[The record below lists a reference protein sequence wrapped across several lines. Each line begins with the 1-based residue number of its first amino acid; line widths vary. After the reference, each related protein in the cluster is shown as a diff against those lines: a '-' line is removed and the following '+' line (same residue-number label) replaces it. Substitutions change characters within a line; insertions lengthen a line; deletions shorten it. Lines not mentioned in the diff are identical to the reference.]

1 MITEDHQGHLRSA
14 RFNVGALIAICLFA
28 GCGVPVPSTPTP
40 DALSGQYNATG
51 GGGALPAV
59 QALTARFKQLH
70 PGVSW
75 LVTETGSDAAI
86 KLAASHEVDVGFIS
100 RPLAD
105 SERARVTAVSI
116 GFSGTAVVVNA
127 ENPVSNLTREQ
138 LRKIYSGE
146 ITSWAEVGGMD
157 QPIRAFIREPNAAT
171 RTTFEAYVFGGKAT
185 YGKAVTEMF
194 EVEPTLGAIAS
205 FRGGIGI
212 ASIGSRTA
220 NDTRLR
226 MISIDGVAPTQA
238 NLANGTYKIF
248 RPLFLVYS
256 PEAAQVRPGI
266 TAFLEFAKSPEGQR
280 VAASAF

>member
-1 MITEDHQGHLRSA
+1 M
-14 RFNVGALIAICLFA
+14 CLFA

-40 DALSGQYNATG
+40 DPLSGQYTATG

-59 QALTARFKQLH
+59 QALAARFKQLH

-75 LVTETGSDAAI
+75 VVTETGSDAAI
-86 KLAASHEVDVGFIS
+86 KLTASNEVDVGFIS

-105 SERARVTAVSI
+105 AEKAKVTALSI

-127 ENPVSNLTREQ
+127 ENPVTNLTKEQ

-146 ITSWAEVGGMD
+146 ITSWVALGGTD

-185 YGKAVTEMF
+185 YGKTVTEMF

-226 MISIDGVAPTQA
+226 MISVDGVAPTQA

-256 PEAAQVRPGI
+256 PDAAQIRPGI
-266 TAFLEFAKSPEGQR
+266 AAFLEFAKSPEGQR

>member
-1 MITEDHQGHLRSA
+1 VIIEGHHRQWTATLI
-14 RFNVGALIAICLFA
+14 VGGLLAICLLV
-28 GCGVPVPSTPTP
+28 GCGVPVPAAPTLDP
-40 DALSGQYNATG
+40 LSGQYSATG

-59 QALTARFKQLH
+59 QALATRFKQLH
-70 PGVSW
+70 PGVNW
-75 LVTETGSDAAI
+75 TVTETGSDAAI
-86 KLAASHEVDVGFIS
+86 KLAGSNEIDVGFIS

-105 SERARVTAVSI
+105 AERAKVAAVSI

-127 ENPVSNLTREQ
+127 DNPVTNLTKEQ

-146 ITSWAEVGGMD
+146 ITNWTGVGGAD
-157 QPIRAFIREPNAAT
+157 QPIRAFMREPNAAT
-171 RTTFEAYVFGGKAT
+171 RTTFEAYVFGGKPT

-226 MISIDGVAPTQA
+226 MISIDGVAPTQT

-256 PEAAQVRPGI
+256 PDAAQVRPGI
-266 TAFLEFAKSPEGQR
+266 AAFLEFAKSPEGQR

>member
-1 MITEDHQGHLRSA
+1 MIIETHHRQRGTT
-14 RFNVGALIAICLFA
+14 FVVGAVIAMFLFA
-28 GCGVPVPSTPTP
+28 GCGVPVPWAPTHDP
-40 DALSGQYNATG
+40 LSGQYSATG

-59 QALTARFKQLH
+59 QALAARFKQLH

-75 LVTETGSDAAI
+75 IVTETGSDAAI
-86 KLAASHEVDVGFIS
+86 KLAASNEVDVGFIS

-105 SERARVTAVSI
+105 AERAQVTAVPI

-127 ENPVSNLTREQ
+127 DNPVNNLTKEQ

-146 ITSWAEVGGMD
+146 ITNWAEVGGTD
-157 QPIRAFIREPNAAT
+157 QPVRAFIREPNAAT

-185 YGKAVTEMF
+185 YGKTVTELF

-205 FRGGIGI
+205 FRSAIGI

-226 MISIDGVAPTQA
+226 MISIDGVAPTQE
-238 NLANGTYKIF
+238 NIANGSYKIF
-248 RPLFLVYS
+248 RPLFLVYTRDAS
-256 PEAAQVRPGI
+256 RIKPG
-266 TAFLEFAKSPEGQR
+266 TAAFLDFARSAEGQR